1 MKTKIIFHPFDR
13 LVMMDCCHSG
23 MESMGRY
30 EGKEKFKVFDED
42 HNDKRFSGRFSH
54 EDRGKRKKTFRCFE
68 IFFGATDNSEQHA
81 KEISFSIC

>member
-54 EDRGKRKKTFRCFE
+54 EDRGKHSDVLKSSLGPRTTVSSMRRKYRSPSV
-68 IFFGATDNSEQHA
+68 D
-81 KEISFSIC
+81 